1 MTVTCE
7 PQPVEDLD
15 AGVIEEA
22 RARQRRHRGI
32 VAAVVVAAAIAVAA
46 LGSVGG
52 SGSSHPAGGSTRPP
66 RPPLKAAPTAL
77 AACSLH
83 GTPFI
88 EGTPSQALL
97 SILGVLRRPATP
109 ADTLPARLR
118 QSIILTAQATG
129 REVYAKY
136 IRRARVVSGVSY
148 YVWPLLVTA
157 CSQLGKFAA
166 GQETMVI
173 AHDGGGG
180 GAGDAATIE
189 QGTTLAGG
197 TATFGQSTINGLVPD
212 GVATV
217 TLRYPAGKIGGFD
230 RNHAPAFTTTVRIVG
245 NLLVATV
252 PRGGNRLIAP
262 MTMIWR
268 AADGQVV
275 KTFTRL

>member
-1 MTVTCE
+1 MTVTLE

-22 RARQRRHRGI
+22 RARQRRHGGI
-32 VAAVVVAAAIAVAA
+32 VAAAVVAAAIAVAGLA
-46 LGSVGG
+46 SVGG
-52 SGSSHPAGGSTRPP
+52 SGSSHPAAGSPRSP
-66 RPPLKAAPTAL
+66 RPPLRTAPTAL
-77 AACSLH
+77 AACSLK

-88 EGTPSQALL
+88 KGTPSHALL

-109 ADTLPARLR
+109 ADTLPGSMKRA
-118 QSIILTAQATG
+118 IIQTAGFTG
-129 REVYAKY
+129 REVYARY

-148 YVWPLLVTA
+148 FVWPLLVTA
-157 CSQLGKFAA
+157 CGQLGKFAR
-166 GQETMVI
+166 GRETMVI

-197 TATFGQSTINGLVPD
+197 TGTFGQSTINGLVPD

-230 RNHAPAFTTTVRIVG
+230 RSHAAAFTTTVKIVG
-245 NLLVATV
+245 NLLVATI
-252 PRGGNRLIAP
+252 PRGGNRLTAP

-268 AADGQVV
+268 GADGHVV
-275 KTFTRL
+275 KTLNRL